1 MVRVRSFK
9 KKRRKKRKKKEKGV
23 REFVR
28 WKEFREGFFN
38 ETKIARRFSTDRYV
52 GLSLTLKFFQFVVH
66 SFVSCY
72 ASTICQLDSRLFIR
86 LPGIIAC
93 RLSITA
99 ASIIGLVFFSV
110 YFRGLG
116 VSVAW
121 KIVVDTTPDLL
132 DASVSIFST
141 SRTWAKC
148 LIVGKL
154 FWSLFWITYWL
165 FFFFSEDS
173 RNRLYVYFILFY
185 YYIQC
190 LQFKK
195 VFLSDRTKRRE

>member
-1 MVRVRSFK
+1 MRVRSIK
-9 KKRRKKRKKKEKGV
+9 KKKERKKKEKGV

-86 LPGIIAC
+86 PPGIIAC

-132 DASVSIFST
+132 DASVSIFFHQSN
-141 SRTWAKC
+141 
-148 LIVGKL
+148 VGKMFNRWQAFL
-154 FWSLFWITYWL
+154 IAFLDYVL
-165 FFFFSEDS
+165 VFSFSKIQEIDH
-173 RNRLYVYFILFY
+173 ILFY
-185 YYIQC
+185 FLLYSVYNS
-190 LQFKK
+190 KK
-195 VFLSDRTKRRE
+195 SSYPIEQNEKDSFFWI

>member
-1 MVRVRSFK
+1 MMRVRSIK
-9 KKRRKKRKKKEKGV
+9 KNKKKEGEG

-38 ETKIARRFSTDRYV
+38 ETKIARRFSTDRCV
-52 GLSLTLKFFQFVVH
+52 ALSLTLKFFQFVVH

-86 LPGIIAC
+86 PPGIIAC

-132 DASVSIFST
+132 GADSVSIFST
-141 SRTWAKC
+141 SRTWTKC

-154 FWSLFWITYWL
+154 FRLFLLNY
-165 FFFFSEDS
+165 
-173 RNRLYVYFILFY
+173 
-185 YYIQC
+185 
-190 LQFKK
+190 
-195 VFLSDRTKRRE
+195 